1 MATDLERLVVQ
12 LSADFRGFER
22 EMQRANGVAMRQAR
36 AIETTFTKAGRR
48 LDDVGRSMASS
59 LVTPLAGI
67 AAAVSAREVLQYAD
81 AWTQA
86 KNALAV
92 AGVTGSQQVVI
103 LNELFKSAQANGAPI
118 QALTTLYGRA
128 AQVSV
133 ELGASQADLLNF
145 TNGVAVALRVAGTDA
160 TTASGAL
167 LQLGQALGSANVRA
181 EEFNSI
187 QEGARPILQAV
198 AAGLEEAGGS
208 VAKLKKLV
216 DDGKVTNRQFFD
228 SFLKGLPVIQA
239 MANNASQT
247 ISQAYTKITNAL
259 TRYIGESDEGL
270 GATKRL
276 VAGLNGL
283 ADNFNQT
290 ADIVL
295 KVAAVI
301 AGALVGRAIGGMIAS
316 LGFSTAALIRF
327 VAALRAAQTAA
338 TLGAAFSGIAAA
350 AGPIGLLIGTVVVG
364 ALTLFSTSTVQ
375 ASQGAKLYADAL
387 RQVQAEAQKTTPAV
401 GELTGRLQEQ
411 QKLFL
416 TQALRAAQDD
426 YQATRGAIE
435 AAIGPLD
442 QLMTRLRDGSAIKAQ
457 MQGLKDLR
465 DGLRDG
471 AISADQAKERLAAL
485 ANANPGQFEALAN
498 QLIPLINK
506 LGEASKAAEQLRLQL
521 AGVGAPA
528 AGPSFRS
535 SEVKSLEAMES
546 MKRTGDDLRRNMED
560 RNKLSKTE
568 LELTDKIAEI
578 RKKATEKGGYI
589 PLDEAKKLAQDTIT
603 AEAARTE
610 KKGGGPTR
618 QKRTTDD
625 SFNRELQQIKDRTA
639 ALALEADVVGRTVSE
654 QESRKMALELEQQA
668 LRKLQDTARQN
679 GDINWRTLQL
689 TDEQKAKI
697 KEVSQAYGDQVAA
710 LQRVQEAQQRATA
723 AVDEFYSTS
732 KSELIDAI
740 LGAKTFEQAL
750 ANIGKKL
757 ASLALNSVFD
767 SLFKPTGGGGILS
780 SLASLFTGKA
790 TGGWISGPGTGTS
803 DSVPIRASAG
813 EFMVRAS
820 AARKHGAL
828 LEAINSG
835 KAIGQGLAEGGY
847 VMPRAPTIPAAI
859 TQPRAA
865 PGGGAFTYAP
875 VVDARGAQAG
885 VADQI
890 AGALQE
896 NNKQFMEFL
905 KRNLGV
911 MTPASAHAYGS
922 RR

>member
-1 MATDLERLVVQ
+1 
-12 LSADFRGFER
+12 
-22 EMQRANGVAMRQAR
+22 MQRANGVAMRQAR

-416 TQALRAAQDD
+416 GQALRQYEQDVAGVRAQIEKLVQPLN
-426 YQATRGAIE
+426 YLQASKLITS
-435 AAIGPLD
+435 D
-442 QLMTRLRDGSAIKAQ
+442 QLQQLRDLRDRLRDGT
-457 MQGLKDLR
+457 
-465 DGLRDG
+465 
-471 AISADQAKERLAAL
+471 ISADEARERMAAL
-485 ANANPGQFEALAN
+485 ANANPRQFEALAN

-528 AGPSFRS
+528 SGPSFRS

-750 ANIGKKL
+750 ANIAKKL
-757 ASLALNSVFD
+757 ASLALNSLFD
-767 SLFKPTGGGGILS
+767 SLFKPAGGGGILS

-847 VMPRAPTIPAAI
+847 VMPRAPTIPTTI

-875 VVDARGAQAG
+875 VIDARGAQAG

-911 MTPASAHAYGS
+911 MTPASARAYGT